1 MKYNVFVSSD
11 HDSTGH
17 PIDNVDKCEVTPT
30 GAWVLTRGT
39 EEPVIVAVVPPGCLI
54 IERLTVDGE
63 K

>member
-1 MKYNVFVSSD
+1 MNYTVFVPSD

-17 PIDNVDKCEVTPT
+17 PLDNVDKCEVTPN

-39 EEPVIVAVVPPGCLI
+39 EDPVIVAVVPPGSLI
-54 IERLTVDGE
+54 IERLTSDGE